1 MNAKALVVL
10 AALVLTALAACGTTS
25 TAGRP
30 APAEPVATSTLPP
43 TTTAPPV
50 EATTSAAP
58 SKYTP
63 AEWAFL
69 AAYPSMNP
77 DAALQ
82 GGYAICTSLEA
93 GISQPQII
101 EYVQGMARIDRE
113 SAKQI
118 VFAATTHLCP
128 R

>member
-1 MNAKALVVL
+1 M
-10 AALVLTALAACGTTS
+10 S
-25 TAGRP
+25 TRAP
-30 APAEPVATSTLPP
+30 AP
-43 TTTAPPV
+43 TA
-50 EATTSAAP
+50 AAP

-82 GGYAICTSLEA
+82 GGYAICTSVEV

-101 EYVQGMARIDRE
+101 EYVQGMAGINQE

-118 VFAATTHLCP
+118 VFTATTHLCP

>member
-1 MNAKALVVL
+1 MNRHHIGTLVVL
-10 AALVLTALAACGTTS
+10 AVLTLTALVGCGTTT

-30 APAEPVATSTLPP
+30 APAEPPAMSTRAPEPTAPP
-43 TTTAPPV
+43 TT
-50 EATTSAAP
+50 AAP

-82 GGYAICTSLEA
+82 GGYAICTSVEA

-101 EYVQGMARIDRE
+101 EYVQGMAGISRE

-118 VFAATTHLCP
+118 VFTATTHLCP